1 LDFTAYNAKLEAII
15 AQLEFWWVLAQNSKK
30 IFMKKIVEYKVI
42 KTSVDNQSLHVFGSY
57 CNKAIRAGFIP
68 YGQPILHNKEIF
80 QAMIRFE
87 KEVSKSKFMARNNYK
102 CQIEDQIDTLK
113 LPTRTMNALK
123 LFLVRNNLP
132 FTIKS
137 LCNFTEQELFNARNV
152 GRYSLQCLKEIL
164 SSNGFS
170 LRHQKKE

>member
-1 LDFTAYNAKLEAII
+1 
-15 AQLEFWWVLAQNSKK
+15 
-30 IFMKKIVEYKVI
+30 
-42 KTSVDNQSLHVFGSY
+42 
-57 CNKAIRAGFIP
+57 
-68 YGQPILHNKEIF
+68 
-80 QAMIRFE
+80 
-87 KEVSKSKFMARNNYK
+87 MARNNYK